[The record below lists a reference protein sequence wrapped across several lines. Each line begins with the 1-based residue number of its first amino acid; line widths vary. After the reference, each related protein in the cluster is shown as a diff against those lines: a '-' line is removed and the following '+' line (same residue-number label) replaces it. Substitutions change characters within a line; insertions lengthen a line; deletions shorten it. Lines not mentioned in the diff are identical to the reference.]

1 MKTIKLR
8 GKWAKYSRMDQ
19 VKFMEDN
26 FLKVW
31 SDIVCLSRPYQF
43 KFFQGCLPQILL
55 GPFLNTLPRTLLI
68 EEQPYR
74 KIFKII
80 LENLISVFSKTE
92 SQFFTELNK
101 PNIEIFYLN
110 VTLKLFSRNYIIF
123 LEWVVKRKVIKPS
136 FCQSFL

>member
-31 SDIVCLSRPYQF
+31 SDIVCLSRPYHF